1 MVLHLNKDNFKNFIN
16 QNEKVLV
23 DFWASWCGPCRML
36 GPVMEDLEKDFPNR
50 IGKVNVDEE
59 EELAQ
64 AFGISSIPAII
75 VFQNGKIVGQTVGYQ
90 PKNNFVNLLK

>member
-1 MVLHLNKDNFKNFIN
+1 MVLHLSKDNFKDFIN
-16 QNEKVLV
+16 QDEKVLV

-75 VFQNGKIVGQTVGYQ
+75 VFQNGKIVDQTVGYQ